1 MYSQMLQ
8 AFTKNTPMLSE
19 SQLVKVPLLI
29 KGMTPKAE
37 MIVLN
42 TTHNKNRQVAKVFIP
57 HFNLSGVSISHQQ
70 LTTQQSG
77 TAKFNKQI

>member
-1 MYSQMLQ
+1 MLQ
-8 AFTKNTPMLSE
+8 AFTRNIPMLSE

-42 TTHNKNRQVAKVFIP
+42 TTHNKNAQVAKVFIP
-57 HFNLSGVSISHQQ
+57 HLNISGIPICQQ
-70 LTTQQSG
+70 QPET
-77 TAKFNKQI
+77 